1 MPGRRSVPPSAAPP
15 PPPQR
20 WCTAQPQR
28 MKRVR
33 PRPATRRAAPAPHD
47 QRALRARRRRRMHGG
62 RRAATARVA
71 RSLCAARPHRGLHF
85 PQLPQ
90 CLFSCSS
97 GSSGALSSRPGPGA
111 GPEARPHRWARA
123 ARAQSRRRAR
133 RAAPPAARRPAR
145 PATGTAPARAC
156 AARQLRRTAAPR
168 TCLSGPVRRRHGGQG
183 RALRGAAPRSCEPP
197 PGRGGACSTRAHA
210 CCRVLSHSCRGTSP
224 VMTETPACY

>member
-145 PATGTAPARAC
+145 PATGTAPARA
-156 AARQLRRTAAPR
+156 LRVSRAGQHLRTRGTTAAPP
-168 TCLSGPVRRRHGGQG
+168 GPARRRRGCPRRPRARPAG
-183 RALRGAAPRSCEPP
+183 RR
-197 PGRGGACSTRAHA
+197 
-210 CCRVLSHSCRGTSP
+210 
-224 VMTETPACY
+224 TPAA